1 MPLLSLV
8 KQTIRMQPLPVGCQA
23 PPLSLT
29 ADEGTWIR
37 LTDFKGHLNIV
48 LVFFR
53 DAADPATAQM
63 LRAFSQQMG
72 QFEQLETVV
81 FGISTARTDKL
92 RQVRADLGLPFFL
105 LYDPFAV
112 ESRRFGCSGRIRPTT
127 RAGYAVIAKD
137 GTISLSAKGTPPI
150 DQILAHL
157 AHAEGRTLG
166 GAGAVAAPPEAAWK
180 VRELASDE
188 AVNRLQT
195 DKRFKLVDVRTRSEF
210 EADHSSQAIH
220 LPVDELPARYREL
233 GQTTHLLFICQ
244 TGDRSAQ
251 AAAFLA
257 SIGGREVY
265 NVSAGMTGWTG
276 DRSSLTSV

>member
-1 MPLLSLV
+1 VPLLSLV
-8 KQTIRMQPLPVGCQA
+8 KQTLRMSALPAGSLA

-37 LTDFKGHLNIV
+37 LSDFKGHLNIV

-63 LRAFSQQMG
+63 LRAFASQMG
-72 QFEQLETVV
+72 QLEQLETVV

-92 RQVRADLGLPFFL
+92 RQVRAELDLPFFL
-105 LYDPFAV
+105 LYDPLAV

-127 RAGYAVIAKD
+127 RLGFAVIGKD
-137 GTISLSAKGTPPI
+137 GRVSLSAKGMPSVEE
-150 DQILAHL
+150 ILSHL
-157 AHAEGRTLG
+157 AQVEGRAPQPG
-166 GAGAVAAPPEAAWK
+166 SGAGAPSEAAWK

-188 AVNRLQT
+188 AVNRLET

-210 EADHSSQAIH
+210 EADHAAQAIH

-265 NVSAGMTGWTG
+265 NVSAGMSGWTG